1 MHALIFP
8 TAIRIETQ
16 NSGYQFTSF
25 RSRSNTLDHLI
36 QLLENYQ
43 ARLAS
48 ENDSLATSAQSDP
61 IPNVDPGQDE
71 SNENKNVPDTT
82 FSDLGSNGEDDE
94 KADTSNDTEHNSTSE
109 LLSLTDDECQQ
120 VDANNNRIEKG
131 AAAYEMRD
139 SPCGILNR
147 LTATSSASLPGH
159 QQYYDLDY
167 SDLSNRKVTVSLRQK
182 QTLAQKLKIL
192 VGLLIPAFFE

>member
-16 NSGYQFTSF
+16 NSSYQFTSF

-36 QLLENYQ
+36 QLLGNYQ
-43 ARLAS
+43 AQFAS
-48 ENDSLATSAQSDP
+48 ENDSIATSTQSDT
-61 IPNVDPGQDE
+61 IGNADPGQEE
-71 SNENKNVPDTT
+71 SNENKKVVNTT
-82 FSDLGSNGEDDE
+82 FTDLGSDGEDDE
-94 KADTSNDTEHNSTSE
+94 RADTSNDTEHNLTSE
-109 LLSLTDDECQQ
+109 LLSLTEDECQQ
-120 VDANNNRIEKG
+120 VDANNNRLKKG
-131 AAAYEMRD
+131 AAYEMRD

-159 QQYYDLDY
+159 QRYYDLDY

-182 QTLAQKLKIL
+182 QTLTQKLKIL

>member
-16 NSGYQFTSF
+16 NSSYQFTSF

-36 QLLENYQ
+36 KLLGNYQ
-43 ARLAS
+43 AQLAS
-48 ENDSLATSAQSDP
+48 ENDSLASSSQSDT
-61 IPNVDPGQDE
+61 IPNAEQNPAQ
-71 SNENKNVPDTT
+71 SNENKNTANTT
-82 FSDLGSNGEDDE
+82 STDLGSDGEDDE
-94 KADTSNDTEHNSTSE
+94 TASTSNDTEHNMTSE
-109 LLSLTDDECQQ
+109 LLSQTDDECQQ
-120 VDANNNRIEKG
+120 VDANNNVINKG
-131 AAAYEMRD
+131 SKAYEMRD

-147 LTATSSASLPGH
+147 MTATSSAG
-159 QQYYDLDY
+159 QQSYYDIDY